1 MERFFK
7 ATAVGL
13 VGCILALIVQK
24 QSKEQAMLL
33 NLLTA
38 AVLAAAFLTLLRPVT
53 EIAEQLE
60 EATGLDSALITPVYK
75 CLGIG
80 VIAQLSASACKDA
93 GSSAVSESIQLLGT
107 AAALYCAAPLI
118 LALLT
123 LIRELLGG

>member
-7 ATAVGL
+7 AAAVGL
-13 VGCILALIVQK
+13 LGCILALIVQK
-24 QSKEQAMLL
+24 QSKEQAMML

-38 AVLAAAFLTLLRPVT
+38 TVLAAAFLTLLRPVT
-53 EIAEQLE
+53 EVAEQLE

-80 VIAQLSASACKDA
+80 IVAQLSANACRDA

-118 LALLT
+118 LAVLT
-123 LIRELLGG
+123 LIRDLLGG